1 MIEQEFPRKWAMG
14 LIEKM
19 QGYFGARFDNTYP
32 KRNGMTDEQYME
44 GLISTCC
51 EIMQG
56 MTPDH
61 IKFGLQTMRTAKF
74 CPVFTEFRE
83 WCEDYVKQSYKPK
96 TAALANINA
105 WLGDSSVS
113 ITNAEREAYNRVYDM
128 FNQLQWASNYEK
140 AKYYAFESFKETY
153 TEVVKELI
161 KKSELQSIW
170 VEPPKIE
177 KKTIDSEFVDYSSNL
192 TDEQKQAMEETK
204 NRFKELVDSGLSQPE
219 AMKVIL
225 LDSLK
230 GVKK

>member
-44 GLISTCC
+44 SLISTCC

-105 WLGDSSVS
+105 WMGDSSVS

-140 AKYYAFESFKETY
+140 AKYYAFESFKEIY

-161 KKSELQSIW
+161 KKGELQSIW
-170 VEPPKIE
+170 VPPE
-177 KKTIDSEFVDYSSNL
+177 KLEIKSKSKAETFDYVD
-192 TDEQKQAMEETK
+192 K
-204 NRFKELVDSGLSQPE
+204 LSQPE
-219 AMKVIL
+219 REKLLEVQQEIKALVNSGMSQSAAIL
-225 LDSLK
+225 QVLK
-230 GVKK
+230 SEKK

>member
-32 KRNGMTDEQYME
+32 KRNGMSDEQYME
-44 GLISTCC
+44 NLISICC
-51 EIMQG
+51 EIMEG

-105 WLGDSSVS
+105 WMGDSSVS

-128 FNQLQWASNYEK
+128 FNQLQWANNYEK

-153 TEVVKELI
+153 TEVVKEFI
-161 KKSELQSIW
+161 KKGELQSIW
-170 VEPPKIE
+170 IEPPKIE
-177 KKTIDSEFVDYSSNL
+177 SRPVVKVLKKDYLNILTPEDRQNL
-192 TDEQKQAMEETK
+192 ENTEAKV
-204 NRFKELVDSGLSQPE
+204 KELVASGMSHSS
-219 AMKVIL
+219 AIL
-225 LDSLK
+225 EVLRGNQK
-230 GVKK
+230 

>member
-32 KRNGMTDEQYME
+32 KRNGMSDEQYME
-44 GLISTCC
+44 NLISTCC
-51 EIMQG
+51 EIMEG

-61 IKFGLQTMRTAKF
+61 IKFGLKTMRTAKF

-105 WLGDSSVS
+105 WLGDSSVL

-128 FNQLQWASNYEK
+128 FNQLQWANNYEK

-153 TEVVKELI
+153 TEVVKEFI
-161 KKSELQSIW
+161 AKGELQSIW

-177 KKTIDSEFVDYSSNL
+177 SKVHVKALDKDCVFNLSPEGQKKLI
-192 TDEQKQAMEETK
+192 ETEVK
-204 NRFKELVDSGLSQPE
+204 VKELVASGMPHSS
-219 AMKVIL
+219 AIL
-225 LDSLK
+225 EVLRGNQK
-230 GVKK
+230 

>member
-1 MIEQEFPRKWAMG
+1 MIEQEFPRKWAMA

-32 KRNGMTDEQYME
+32 KRNGISDEQYME

-51 EIMQG
+51 EIMDG
-56 MTPDH
+56 MAPDH
-61 IKFGLQTMRTAKF
+61 IKFGLKTMRTSKF

-105 WLGDSSVS
+105 WLSDSSVS

-140 AKYYAFESFKETY
+140 AKYYAFESFKEIY
-153 TEVVKELI
+153 VEVVKEFI
-161 KKSELQSIW
+161 AKGELQSIW

-177 KKTIDSEFVDYSSNL
+177 TRVHV
-192 TDEQKQAMEETK
+192 QAMDKDCVFNLSPEGQKKLVETEAK
-204 NRFKELVDSGLSQPE
+204 VKELVASGMSHSS
-219 AMKVIL
+219 AIL
-225 LDSLK
+225 EVLK
-230 GVKK
+230 GNQK